1 MQIIF
6 IAMYTFIKNI
16 DLLLISYLN
25 YKQSESINVNIIYYY
40 AVYIDFLSLVVK
52 KLTMFLKI

>member
-6 IAMYTFIKNI
+6 IGMYTFIKNI

-25 YKQSESINVNIIYYY
+25 YKQSESINVNIISYY